1 MKSLS
6 VTIQMKATE
15 QYLPTAL
22 FIMLKKTVTTWGS
35 LEEIREHIISTHL
48 KLDSFL
54 LSRGSLFRLKKL

>member
-1 MKSLS
+1 
-6 VTIQMKATE
+6 MKATE

-35 LEEIREHIISTHL
+35 LEEIRVHIIPTHL